1 MVGRPPD
8 SSNKAC
14 GPVDESRRSQ
24 MEKPGT
30 QGNDDTCPASNTT
43 TEDQRGA
50 MAARK
55 ERHPG
60 IDGKQEMREN
70 DCNFICYFIKRG
82 ENSQCHRCDIFL
94 TIRYQ

>member
-1 MVGRPPD
+1 MPRNVLII
-8 SSNKAC
+8 SQASQKA
-14 GPVDESRRSQ
+14 SQ

-60 IDGKQEMREN
+60 IDGKQEVAVIASRSEGNHSSHTGM
-70 DCNFICYFIKRG
+70 
-82 ENSQCHRCDIFL
+82 L
-94 TIRYQ
+94 TIG